1 MNAILCFTAR
11 PTKIQRLAFEGIAR
25 ALSNRS
31 YRLYATGNAISLIG
45 FWLQKVAVGWLTWEL
60 TESGTWLGIM
70 AIADALPAT
79 VLAPFSGVMADRFER
94 IRLIRLTQLA
104 QTTQAATLAILAFTG
119 HIDTHTLLGLVVLL
133 GVIQAFAQPVR
144 LSLVPSLVRVEDLP
158 SAIAINS
165 SLFNLARFI
174 GPAIA
179 GFLITAYGVAAAIAG
194 ATLCFFVFLLIM
206 LRVEPMRNE
215 VTPGSGDGIWSDIL
229 EGFRYAIAHPGVG
242 PILLLIVATTM
253 FSRSFFDLLPGFAD
267 RVFDRGADGLA
278 MLVASV
284 GVGALLS
291 SVWLAGRGHT
301 AGLTRIAVGVLL
313 VVAAAEAVFATT
325 ENLPV
330 AMLSL
335 TVLGFATVTT
345 SITCQTLLQNTV
357 DGHVRGRVMGLYG
370 MAMRAGPAVGA
381 LALGSLSERFGLQAT
396 VLASAFCCA
405 LAWLWAQ
412 THWKQWATVLERNPT

>member
-1 MNAILCFTAR
+1 MR
-11 PTKIQRLAFEGIAR
+11 RLAFEGIAR

-31 YRLYATGNAISLIG
+31 YRLYSTGSAISLVG
-45 FWLQKVAVGWLTWEL
+45 FWLQKVGVGWLTWQL

-70 AIADALPAT
+70 AMADALPAT

-104 QTTQAATLAILAFTG
+104 QSLQAATLATLSFTG
-119 HIDTHTLLGLVVLL
+119 HIGTETLLGLVLVL

-144 LSLVPSLVRVEDLP
+144 LSLVPSLVRIEELS
-158 SAIAINS
+158 SAVAINS
-165 SLFNLARFI
+165 SLFNLARFV

-179 GFLITAYGVAAAIAG
+179 GVLITAYGVAASFAG
-194 ATLCFFVFLLIM
+194 ATLCFIVFLVIM
-206 LRVEPMRNE
+206 FRIEPLRNE
-215 VTPGSGDGIWSDIL
+215 VTPGSSRGIWSDVL
-229 EGFRYAIAHPGVG
+229 EGFRYAAAHPGVG
-242 PILLLIVATTM
+242 PILVLIVATTV
-253 FSRSFFDLLPGFAD
+253 FSRSFFDLLPAFAD

-284 GVGALLS
+284 GVGALVS

-301 AGLTRIAVGVLL
+301 AGLTRIGVNFLL
-313 VVAAAEAVFATT
+313 VVAAAEAVFASTDR
-325 ENLPV
+325 LPL
-330 AMLSL
+330 AMVCM
-335 TVLGFATVTT
+335 TVVGFATVAT

-370 MAMRAGPAVGA
+370 MAMRAGPAIGA
-381 LALGSLSERFGLQAT
+381 LALGALSERFGLQWT
-396 VLASAFCCA
+396 VFASAFCCG

-412 THWKQWATVLERNPT
+412 ARRKKWAVVLERNPT